1 MRMST
6 RQKAALI
13 WTVDK
18 LRHDRYGNLPRLRFF
33 CDPLAAHD
41 VCVSVR
47 QALPF
52 ACNYSDA
59 QILWTFLRHLLRR

>member
-6 RQKAALI
+6 CQKAELI
-13 WTVDK
+13 WTVNK
-18 LRHDRYGNLPRLRFF
+18 LRHDRYGILPGLQFI
-33 CDPLAAHD
+33 CHPLEAQD
-41 VCVSVR
+41 VCMSVR

-59 QILWTFLRHLLRR
+59 QILWTYLRHLLRR